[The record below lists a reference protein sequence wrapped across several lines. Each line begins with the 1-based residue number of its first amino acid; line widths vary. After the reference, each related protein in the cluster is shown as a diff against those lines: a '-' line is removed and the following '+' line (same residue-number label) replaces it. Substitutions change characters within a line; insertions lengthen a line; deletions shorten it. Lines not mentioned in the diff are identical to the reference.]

1 MSLQDSI
8 MAAIKSAMKSK
19 DAVALTALRS
29 VKSAILIAHT
39 SGSGSVM
46 SEEDE
51 FRLLQ
56 KLVKQ
61 RHDSAR
67 IFSKQNRFDLA
78 EPELAEAEVISRFL
92 PKMLDVSEVK
102 KVVIDTIASLG
113 VSGMKDM
120 GRVMGVVS
128 KSLAGKTDGKTIA
141 EVVTEINN
149 TLT

>member
-19 DAVALTALRS
+19 DSVALTALRS

-67 IFSKQNRFDLA
+67 IFSKQNRMDLA

-92 PKMLDVSEVK
+92 PKMLDVSEVE

-113 VSGMKDM
+113 ASGMKDM
-120 GRVMGVVS
+120 GRVMAVVT
-128 KSLAGKTDGKTIA
+128 KALVGKTDGKTIS
-141 EVVTEINN
+141 
-149 TLT
+149 TLVKENLL

>member
-19 DAVALTALRS
+19 DSVALTALRS

-92 PKMLDVSEVK
+92 PKMLDVSEVE

-120 GRVMGVVS
+120 GRVMAVVT
-128 KSLAGKTDGKTIA
+128 KALVGKTDGKI
-141 EVVTEINN
+141 IS
-149 TLT
+149 TLVKENLL

>member
-8 MAAIKSAMKSK
+8 MAEIKSAMKSK
-19 DAVALTALRS
+19 DSVALTALRS

-39 SGSGSVM
+39 CGSGSVM

-92 PKMLDVSEVK
+92 PKMLDVSEVE

-113 VSGMKDM
+113 ASGMKDM
-120 GRVMGVVS
+120 GRVMAVVT
-128 KSLAGKTDGKTIA
+128 KALVGKTDGKTIS
-141 EVVTEINN
+141 
-149 TLT
+149 TLVKENLL

>member
-19 DAVALTALRS
+19 DSVALTALRS
-29 VKSAILIAHT
+29 IKSAILIAHT

-92 PKMLDVSEVK
+92 PKMLDVSEVE

-120 GRVMGVVS
+120 GRVMAVVT
-128 KSLAGKTDGKTIA
+128 KALAGKTDGKTIS
-141 EVVTEINN
+141 
-149 TLT
+149 TLVKENLL

>member
-19 DAVALTALRS
+19 DSVALTALRS

-92 PKMLDVSEVK
+92 PKMLDVSEVE
-102 KVVIDTIASLG
+102 KVVIDTIDSLG
-113 VSGMKDM
+113 ASGMKDM
-120 GRVMGVVS
+120 GRVMAVVT
-128 KSLAGKTDGKTIA
+128 KALAGKTDGKTIS
-141 EVVTEINN
+141 
-149 TLT
+149 TLVKENLL

>member
-8 MAAIKSAMKSK
+8 MAALKSAMKSK
-19 DAVALTALRS
+19 DTVALTALRS

-92 PKMLDVSEVK
+92 PKMLDVSEVE

-113 VSGMKDM
+113 ASGMKDM

-128 KSLAGKTDGKTIA
+128 
-141 EVVTEINN
+141 
-149 TLT
+149 

>member
-19 DAVALTALRS
+19 DSVALTALRS

-92 PKMLDVSEVK
+92 PKMLDVSEVE

-120 GRVMGVVS
+120 GRVMAVVT
-128 KSLAGKTDGKTIA
+128 KALAGKTDGKTIS
-141 EVVTEINN
+141 
-149 TLT
+149 TLVKENLL

>member
-8 MAAIKSAMKSK
+8 MAEIKSAMKSK
-19 DAVALTALRS
+19 DSVALTALRS

-92 PKMLDVSEVK
+92 PKMLDVSEVE

-113 VSGMKDM
+113 ASGMKDM
-120 GRVMGVVS
+120 GRVMAVVT
-128 KSLAGKTDGKTIA
+128 KALVGKTDGKI
-141 EVVTEINN
+141 IS
-149 TLT
+149 TLVKENLL

>member
-19 DAVALTALRS
+19 DSVALTALRS

-102 KVVIDTIASLG
+102 KVVLDTIASLG
-113 VSGMKDM
+113 ASGMKDM
-120 GRVMGVVS
+120 GRVMAVVT
-128 KSLAGKTDGKTIA
+128 KALVGKTDGKTIS
-141 EVVTEINN
+141 
-149 TLT
+149 TLVKENLL

>member
-92 PKMLDVSEVK
+92 PKMLDVSEVE

-120 GRVMGVVS
+120 GRVMAVVT
-128 KSLAGKTDGKTIA
+128 KALAGKTDGKTIS
-141 EVVTEINN
+141 
-149 TLT
+149 TLVKENLL

>member
-19 DAVALTALRS
+19 NSVALTALRA
-29 VKSAILIAHT
+29 VKSAILIAQT

-67 IFSKQNRFDLA
+67 IFSKQNRYDLA

-102 KVVIDTIASLG
+102 KVVLDTIASLG
-113 VSGMKDM
+113 ASGMKDM
-120 GRVMGVVS
+120 GRVMAVVT
-128 KSLAGKTDGKTIA
+128 KALAGKTDAKTIS
-141 EVVTEINN
+141 
-149 TLT
+149 TLVKENLL

>member
-19 DAVALTALRS
+19 DSVALTALRS

-92 PKMLDVSEVK
+92 PKMLDVSEVE

-113 VSGMKDM
+113 ASGMKDM
-120 GRVMGVVS
+120 GRVMAVVT
-128 KSLAGKTDGKTIA
+128 KALVGKTDGKTIS
-141 EVVTEINN
+141 
-149 TLT
+149 TLVKENLL

>member
-19 DAVALTALRS
+19 NSVALTALRS

-78 EPELAEAEVISRFL
+78 ESELAEAEVISRFL

-113 VSGMKDM
+113 ASGMKDM
-120 GRVMGVVS
+120 GRVMAVVT
-128 KSLAGKTDGKTIA
+128 KALAGKTDGKTIS
-141 EVVTEINN
+141 
-149 TLT
+149 TLVKENLL

>member
-19 DAVALTALRS
+19 DSVALTALRS
-29 VKSAILIAHT
+29 VKSAILIAQT

-92 PKMLDVSEVK
+92 PKMLDVSEVE

-113 VSGMKDM
+113 ASGMKDM
-120 GRVMGVVS
+120 GRVMAVVT
-128 KSLAGKTDGKTIA
+128 KALVGKTDGKTIS
-141 EVVTEINN
+141 
-149 TLT
+149 TLVKENLL